1 MTEEILKALMQ
12 LFGLTASLEGTNPQY
27 RLLVENFL
35 AEHLSLELSR
45 KYLLIFEEYARLRTV
60 ETNEQG
66 QKLTSMRVSSRMLVI
81 CTRINQELTQQQ
93 KVVVLTRMIELITA
107 DGDVS
112 NTELEFINTVASIF
126 NFHRQELDSLLSFVL
141 SDTMEGHFLED
152 TLYISSFENIQY
164 QYHLLQK
171 NLLGVMIV
179 LRIPSVENYLLK
191 YLGEQDYYLNGL
203 LIKPRSIHF
212 LSPGSVIRGNRL
224 DSIYY
229 SDIVRIFRKDKLLQ
243 EISFE
248 ADQVSYLFAGKK
260 NGIRGVSIKENS
272 GKLFGIMGESGAGKS
287 TLLEVLNGSLK
298 PQSGKVLLNSR
309 DVHKEKLE
317 GMIGYVPQDDLLIE
331 NLSVYENLYYVA
343 KLSLGNYSD
352 AQIRDIVIS
361 TLQRLGLQEIKDLR
375 VGSPLERYISGGQR
389 KRLNIGLELIRKPSV
404 LFVDEPTSGLSSRDS
419 ENIMDLLKE
428 LALEGKL
435 VFVVIHQPSSAVFKM
450 FDKFLILDTGGYPIY
465 YGSPSD
471 MIQYFK
477 KHANQISRHQGECME
492 CGNVNV
498 EQVFDI
504 ISAKI
509 VNEYGRFTEKRKISP
524 LQWHQ
529 IFQQEQQIPHI
540 EAVNNHKE
548 KSRLKLPNRLKQ
560 FYIFFKRD
568 LHNKIKDS
576 QYLLI
581 NLLQAPLLAFG
592 LAYVNRYY
600 EIEKGNYLLGNNEN
614 LPAYIFIAII
624 VAIFSGLVGSAE
636 QIIGDRKSLRR
647 EQFIHLSRNS
657 YFLAKISVLIIISGI
672 QVLILV
678 WTGNHILEIRGMFL
692 EYFLILFSC
701 SVFANVLGLNISDAF
716 KSAIT
721 VYILI
726 PLLLIPQLVLGGIVI
741 RFEKVNPDFKW
752 HKQDHIPWFSELLV
766 SRWAFEALIVVQF
779 KDNIYEKP
787 LYAYDKIIATAE
799 YKKVFYLSELEKI
812 LRKTKSNPYSAQ
824 KYFKILKKELEK
836 ELEIIDKKELP
847 NLYALSDRRN
857 LPGMYTYLEKL
868 LHKIRFYYHTNQQL
882 AQKNKDKFLQEN
894 PQHQS
899 LKDLYHNEAVAI
911 LAKQNQS
918 EKKIILGDNYIEPII
933 NAVFIDGRDISA
945 HFFAPTKKIFNQSVS
960 TFWFNITVIWLMTLV
975 LYIALYFRLLMKFV
989 KFISESFGRIKHI
1002 LHKKEL

>member
-35 AEHLSLELSR
+35 AEHLSLELSQ
-45 KYLLIFEEYARLRTV
+45 KYLLIFEEYAKLRTV

-93 KVVVLTRMIELITA
+93 KVVVLARMIELIAA

-126 NFHRQELDSLLSFVL
+126 NFYRQDLDNLLSFVL
-141 SDTMEGHFLED
+141 SDVIEGRFLEN
-152 TLYISSFENIQY
+152 TLYISAFENIQY
-164 QYHLLQK
+164 PYHLLQK
-171 NLLGVMIV
+171 NLSGMMIV
-179 LRIPSVENYLLK
+179 LRIPSLDNYLFK

-203 LIKPRSIHF
+203 LVKSHSIHF

-224 DSIYY
+224 EPIYY
-229 SDIVRIFRKDKLLQ
+229 SDIVSIFRKDKLLQ

-248 ADQVSYLFAGKK
+248 ADQISYLFAGKK

-287 TLLEVLNGSLK
+287 TLLELLNGNLK
-298 PQSGKVLLNSR
+298 PQSGKVLLNGR

-331 NLSVYENLYYVA
+331 NLSVYENLYYAA
-343 KLSLGNYSD
+343 KLSLGDYSD
-352 AQIRDIVIS
+352 AQIQDIVAG
-361 TLQRLGLQEIKDLR
+361 TLQSLGLQEVKDLR

-435 VFVVIHQPSSAVFKM
+435 VFVVIHQPSSTVFKM
-450 FDKFLILDTGGYPIY
+450 FDKFFILDTGGYPIY

-477 KHANQISRHQGECME
+477 KHANQISRHQGECTE
-492 CGNVNV
+492 CGNVNI

-504 ISAKI
+504 IAAKI

-529 IFQQEQQIPHI
+529 IFKREQQIPNI
-540 EAVNNHKE
+540 EAVKNHKE

-560 FYIFFKRD
+560 FFIFFKRD
-568 LHNKIKDS
+568 FHNKIKDN

-581 NLLQAPLLAFG
+581 NLLQAPILAFG

-600 EIEKGNYLLGNNEN
+600 EAEKGIYLLGNNEN

-657 YFLAKISVLIIISGI
+657 YLLAKVSVLMIISGV
-672 QVLILV
+672 QTFILV
-678 WTGNHILEIRGMFL
+678 WVGNNVLGIEDMFF

-701 SVFANVLGLNISDAF
+701 SVFANVLGLNISDSF

-741 RFEKVNPDFKW
+741 RFDKVNPDFKW
-752 HKQDHIPWFSELLV
+752 HKDDHIPWFSEALA

-779 KDNIYEKP
+779 KDNIYESP
-787 LYAYDKIIATAE
+787 LYPYDKIIATAE
-799 YKKVFYLSELEKI
+799 YKKVFYLNELEKM
-812 LRKTKSNPYSAQ
+812 LKKAKSDPYSAQ
-824 KYFKILKKELEK
+824 KYFRVLKKELEE

-847 NLYALSDRRN
+847 NLYGLSDRRN

-868 LHKIRFYYHTNQQL
+868 LHKIRFYYHTNQQI
-882 AQKNKDKFLQEN
+882 AQKSKDSFLKSNLRHQELR
-894 PQHQS
+894 S
-899 LKDLYHNEAVAI
+899 LHHNEAVAI
-911 LAKQNQS
+911 LAKQSQS
-918 EKKIILGDNYIEPII
+918 EKKIILNNDYIEPVV
-933 NAVFIDGRDISA
+933 NAVFIDGRDMSA
-945 HFFAPTKKIFNQSVS
+945 HFFAPTKKIFNQSIS
-960 TFWFNITVIWLMTLV
+960 TFWFNIIVIWLMIV
-975 LYIALYFRLLMKFV
+975 ALYVSLYLRLLARFVLFISQIFFRLKSM
-989 KFISESFGRIKHI
+989 IKH
-1002 LHKKEL
+1002 

>member
-35 AEHLSLELSR
+35 AEHLSLELSQ
-45 KYLLIFEEYARLRTV
+45 KYLLIFEEYAKLRTV

-93 KVVVLTRMIELITA
+93 KVVVLTRMIELIAA
-107 DGDVS
+107 DGEVS

-126 NFHRQELDSLLSFVL
+126 NFHRQELESLLNFVL
-141 SDTMEGHFLED
+141 SDSIDGHFLEN
-152 TLYISSFENIQY
+152 TLYISAFEDIHY
-164 QYHLLQK
+164 TYHLLQK
-171 NLLGVMIV
+171 NLSGMMLV
-179 LRIPSVENYLLK
+179 LRIPSLENYLFK
-191 YLGEQDYYLNGL
+191 YIGEQDYYLNGL
-203 LIKPRSIHF
+203 LVKPRSIHF
-212 LSPGSVIRGNRL
+212 LSPGSVIRGSRL
-224 DSIYY
+224 ESIYY
-229 SDIVRIFRKDKLLQ
+229 SDIVGIFRKDKMLQ
-243 EISFE
+243 QISFE
-248 ADQVSYLFAGKK
+248 AEGISYLFAGKK
-260 NGIRGVSIKENS
+260 NGVRGVTIRENA

-287 TLLEVLNGSLK
+287 TLLELLNGSLK
-298 PQSGKVLLNSR
+298 PQTGKVLLNGR

-331 NLSVYENLYYVA
+331 NLSVYENMYYAA
-343 KLSLGNYSD
+343 KLSLGEANEL
-352 AQIRDIVIS
+352 QIKEIVDT
-361 TLQRLGLQEIKDLR
+361 TLQSLGLQEVKDLR

-389 KRLNIGLELIRKPSV
+389 KRLNIGLELIRKPLV

-435 VFVVIHQPSSAVFKM
+435 VFVVLHQPSSTVFKM

-477 KHANQISRHQGECME
+477 KHANQISRYQGECME

-504 ISAKI
+504 IAAKI

-524 LQWHQ
+524 QQWHQ
-529 IFQQEQQIPHI
+529 IFQQEQSPPNI
-540 EAVNNHKE
+540 EPIKNHRE
-548 KSRLKLPNRLKQ
+548 KNRLQLPNRLKQ

-568 LHNKIKDS
+568 VHNKIKDS

-600 EIEKGNYLLGNNEN
+600 ETEKNGYILGENEN

-636 QIIGDRKSLRR
+636 QIIMDRKSLRR

-657 YFLAKISVLIIISGI
+657 YIFAKMLVLFTISAI
-672 QVLILV
+672 QTLILV
-678 WTGNHILEIRGMFL
+678 WIGNSILEIRGMFW
-692 EYFLILFSC
+692 EYFVVLFSC
-701 SVFANVLGLNISDAF
+701 SAFANVLGLNISDSF

-741 RFEKVNPDFKW
+741 PFDKVNPEFKW
-752 HKQDHIPWFSELLV
+752 QKDDHIPWLSEFLA
-766 SRWAFEALIVVQF
+766 SRWAFEALIVTQF

-787 LYAYDKIIATAE
+787 LYAYDKIMATAE
-799 YKKVFYLSELEKI
+799 YKKIFYLGELEKM
-812 LRKTKSNPYSAQ
+812 LKKAKENPYSAQ
-824 KYFKILKKELEK
+824 KYFKIIKKELEK
-836 ELEIIDKKELP
+836 ELDIIDKKELP
-847 NLYALSDRRN
+847 HLYALSDNRN
-857 LPGMYTYLEKL
+857 LPGMYVYIDKL
-868 LHKIRFYYHTNQQL
+868 LQKIRTYYQINQKI
-882 AQKNKDKFLQEN
+882 AQKQKDAYLQNN
-894 PQHQS
+894 PRH
-899 LKDLYHNEAVAI
+899 KDLRNLHHNEALAI
-911 LAKQNQS
+911 LAKQSQS
-918 EKKIILGDNYIEPII
+918 EKKIVLSNDYIEPII
-933 NAVFIDGRDISA
+933 NAVFIDGRDASA
-945 HFFAPTKKIFNQSVS
+945 HFFAPTKKVFHQSIA
-960 TFWFNITVIWLMTLV
+960 TFWFNITIIWLMILSLYVALYLRLLSRLV
-975 LYIALYFRLLMKFV
+975 LFV
-989 KFISESFGRIKHI
+989 TQAFIRAKTLIS
-1002 LHKKEL
+1002 

>member
-12 LFGLTASLEGTNPQY
+12 LFGLTASLEGTNPEY
-27 RLLVENFL
+27 RMLVENFL
-35 AEHLSLELSR
+35 AEHLSLELSQ
-45 KYLLIFEEYARLRTV
+45 KYLLIFEEYAKLRTV
-60 ETNEQG
+60 ETDEQG

-93 KVVVLTRMIELITA
+93 KIVVLTRMIELIVA

-112 NTELEFINTVASIF
+112 DTELEFINTVASIF
-126 NFHRQELDSLLSFVL
+126 NFQRNELDSLLNFVTT
-141 SDTMEGHFLED
+141 DMIEGRFLDD
-152 TLYISSFENIQY
+152 TLYISAFENIHY

-171 NLLGVMIV
+171 NLWGMMLV
-179 LRIPSVENYLLK
+179 LRIPSIENYLFK
-191 YLGEQDYYLNGL
+191 YVGDADYYLNGL
-203 LIKPRSIHF
+203 LIKPNRIYF
-212 LSPGSVIRGNRL
+212 LSQGSVIRGNRIEP
-224 DSIYY
+224 IYY
-229 SDIVRIFRKDKLLQ
+229 SDIVGIFRKDKLLQ

-248 ADQVSYLFAGKK
+248 ADQVSCLFAGKK
-260 NGIRGVSIKENS
+260 NGIRGVSIRESS

-287 TLLEVLNGSLK
+287 TLLELLNGNLK
-298 PQSGKVLLNSR
+298 PQSGRVLLNGR

-331 NLSVYENLYYVA
+331 NLSVYENLYYAA
-343 KLSLGNYSD
+343 KLSLGD
-352 AQIRDIVIS
+352 HTEDQIKTIVEN
-361 TLQRLGLQEIKDLR
+361 TLQSLGLQEVKNLR
-375 VGSPLERYISGGQR
+375 VSSPLERCISGGQR

-435 VFVVIHQPSSAVFKM
+435 VFVVIHQPSSTVFKM

-477 KHANQISRHQGECME
+477 KHANQISRQQGECIE

-529 IFQQEQQIPHI
+529 IFLQEQQIPRI
-540 EAVNNHKE
+540 EPAKNNKE

-560 FYIFFKRD
+560 FFIFFQRD

-600 EIEKGNYLLGNNEN
+600 EAEKGIYSLGNNEN

-624 VAIFSGLVGSAE
+624 VAIFSGLVGSVE
-636 QIIGDRKSLRR
+636 QIISDRKTLRR

-657 YFLAKISVLIIISGI
+657 YFLAKISVLTIISAI
-672 QVLILV
+672 QTFFLV
-678 WTGNHILEIRGMFL
+678 WIGNSILEIKGMFV
-692 EYFLILFSC
+692 EYFLVLFSC
-701 SVFANVLGLNISDAF
+701 AVFANVLGLNISDSF

-752 HKQDHIPWFSELLV
+752 NKNDHIPWFSELLA
-766 SRWAFEALIVVQF
+766 SRWAFEALIVTQF
-779 KDNIYEKP
+779 KNNMYEKP
-787 LYAYDKIIATAE
+787 LYPYDKMIATAE
-799 YKKVFYLSELEKI
+799 YKKVFYLSELEKM
-812 LRKTKSNPYSAQ
+812 LKKAKKEPYTAQ
-824 KYFKILKKELEK
+824 KYFRIIKKELEK
-836 ELEIIDKKELP
+836 ELETIDKKELP
-847 NLYALSDRRN
+847 TLYALSDRRN
-857 LPGMYTYLEKL
+857 LPGMYAYLEKL
-868 LHKIRFYYHTNQQL
+868 LQKIRIYYHNQQKI
-882 AQKNKDKFLQEN
+882 AQKNKDNFLQNN
-894 PQHQS
+894 PEHQEMRI
-899 LKDLYHNEAVAI
+899 LHYNEAVAI
-911 LAKQNQS
+911 LAKQSQS
-918 EKKIILGDNYIEPII
+918 EKKIILGEDYIEPIV
-933 NAVFIDGRDISA
+933 NAVFIDGRDVSA
-945 HFFAPTKKIFNQSVS
+945 HFFAPTKKVLNQNVS
-960 TFWFNITVIWLMTLV
+960 TYWFNIAVIWLMILV
-975 LYIALYFRLLMKFV
+975 LYVALYLRLLAKLV
-989 KFISESFGRIKHI
+989 SFISQGLFRVKT
-1002 LHKKEL
+1002 LFYR